1 MTTIKEN
8 LEIVRGRIASAA
20 KRSGRDEKDITLV
33 AVTKTRTPDE
43 IVEAINCG
51 ITSIGENKVQEITD
65 KYIQVAKL
73 LEGNDALLDIKWH
86 MIGHLQR
93 NKVKYIIDKVS
104 IVESIDSLRLAEEVD
119 RRAKSIGRIVEVLIQ
134 VNAAEEDSKFGITKD
149 ETIPLIEEILDSCR
163 NIKIMGLM
171 SIAPAAEDSDDIRKF
186 FRQVKDLYDKISSE
200 LNDENIE
207 MKYLSMGMTHDFEVA
222 IEEGSNL
229 IRIGTGIFGE
239 RTYN

>member
-8 LEIVRGRIASAA
+8 LEVVRERIASAA
-20 KRSGRDEKDITLV
+20 KKSGRHENDITLV

-43 IVEAINCG
+43 IAEAIKCG
-51 ITSIGENKVQEITD
+51 ITCIGENKVQEITD
-65 KYIQVAKL
+65 KYLQVAGL

-104 IVESIDSLRLAEEVD
+104 IIESIDSIRLAEEVD
-119 RRAKSIGRIVEVLIQ
+119 RRAKSIGRIVDVLVQI
-134 VNAAEEDSKFGITKD
+134 NAAEEESKHGVKID
-149 ETIPLIEEILDSCR
+149 ETILLIEEILSSCK
-163 NIKIMGLM
+163 NIKIKGLM
-171 SIAPAAEDSDDIRKF
+171 SIAPAAEDSNDIRKY
-186 FRQVKDLYDKISSE
+186 FRQVNGLFEKISSE

-229 IRIGTGIFGE
+229 IRVGTGIFGE
-239 RTYN
+239 RTYY